1 MSKLTHFNKQ
11 GEAHMV
17 NVGDKP
23 VSHRIA
29 VADGRIRMQA
39 ETLRLVQSGG
49 HKKGDVLG
57 IARIAGI
64 MGAKKTS
71 ELVPLCHPLA
81 LTSVEVEFQIEEAP
95 PAIYCKATAETRGQT
110 GVEMEA
116 ITAVQI
122 ALLTIYD
129 MCKVVDRGMILQDIA
144 LLSKTGGK
152 SGSWMRGT

>member
-1 MSKLTHFNKQ
+1 
-11 GEAHMV
+11 MV
-17 NVGDKP
+17 NVGEKP

-29 VADGRIRMQA
+29 VADGRIRMQN
-39 ETLRLVQSGG
+39 ETLKLIQSGG

-81 LTSVEVEFQIEEAP
+81 LTSVEVEFNVEEAP
-95 PAIYCKATAETRGQT
+95 AVVYCKATVETHGQT

-116 ITAVQI
+116 ITAVQV

-129 MCKVVDRGMILQDIA
+129 MCKAVDRGMTMQDIA
-144 LLSKTGGK
+144 LFSKTGGK
-152 SGSWMRGT
+152 SGSWVRE